1 RGVTYDEIGNDNQAI
16 ADYSKAIELN
26 PKYAEAY
33 HNRGVTYGSLGNY
46 NQEITDIKK
55 AARLGLK
62 EAKDYLSEQRIVW

>member
-1 RGVTYDEIGNDNQAI
+1 QAI

-33 HNRGVTYGSLGNY
+33 HNRGITYGSLGNY
-46 NQEITDIKK
+46 NQEIADIKK

-62 EAKDYLSEQRIVW
+62 EARDYLSEQGIVW